1 MSIKTSFKM
10 IGSLTLRVNEHRSV
24 QSNVILSSVVTVTS
38 YLICVFDTVACGESV
53 LLSEEYCVVDRVR
66 LLLRIYAARGVGR

>member
-1 MSIKTSFKM
+1 M
-10 IGSLTLRVNEHRSV
+10 IGSLTLGGNEHCSV

-38 YLICVFDTVACGESV
+38 YLICVFDTVACGESA

-66 LLLRIYAARGVGR
+66 SLLHIYAARGVGL